1 MTTQIQRQAFDEAI
15 AAMAVMTSEFHKDYV
30 FYLHI
35 LAQCRVSFDE
45 NMMAAAGVAFHHDH
59 YTLYI
64 NPKEVIYEGPDKD
77 GKHCTVLG
85 FSQRMPIAHRVG
97 ILKHEMLHI
106 ILRHIERKEDR
117 EHEKCNIAADCSL
130 NQEIPKKHLPDYA
143 IYPDNN
149 FPAKKQPAFG
159 LTMEDYYDL
168 IDSDQMKPK
177 DDKGQGQGQ
186 GSGNGDAKGEGDGQG
201 DGENDS
207 SGGSPGQGDPRPGKG
222 GLNHDK
228 WLESEGDQELQQELT
243 KRMTEKAATETQ
255 KSAGR
260 LPANY
265 AQIIE
270 NLTKAREVCWKQ
282 VLRRIVGNKKVN
294 TRRTLMRRDRRLP
307 NANWI
312 KGKTKDRIF
321 DLGVISDV
329 SGSVSDKAL
338 HKLWGEIINICD
350 TYNTPVTVVQV
361 DTQPMKPEELTKKT
375 KKIERKACG
384 GTILAPAIEMF
395 KESRVHY
402 DALVVTTDNY
412 LWEDDIK
419 PFLDLKVPVIW
430 LVEPGGRDPFPEQ
443 LQGNQ
448 RYIKLKE
455 WE

>member
-1 MTTQIQRQAFDEAI
+1 MSIDRSAFDEAI

-35 LAQCRVSFDE
+35 LAQCRVTFDE
-45 NMMAAAGVAFHHDH
+45 QMMAAAGVAFHHDH

-64 NPKEVIYEGPDKD
+64 NPKEVIYDGPDTE
-77 GKHCTVLG
+77 GKHVTVLG
-85 FSQRMPIAHRVG
+85 FSQSMPIAQRVG

-106 ILRHIERKEDR
+106 ILRHLERKEDR
-117 EHEKCNIAADCSL
+117 DHQKFNIAADCAL
-130 NQEIPKKHLPDYA
+130 DQEIPKKHLPDYA

-149 FPAKKQPAFG
+149 FPSKKQPAFG
-159 LTMEDYYDL
+159 LTAEEYYDL
-168 IDSDQMKPK
+168 IDDMPKSD
-177 DDKGQGQGQ
+177 DDDEKGQGQ
-186 GSGNGDAKGEGDGQG
+186 GSGD
-201 DGENDS
+201 
-207 SGGSPGQGDPRPGKG
+207 GDPRPGKG
-222 GLNHDK
+222 GMNHDK
-228 WLESEGDQELQQELT
+228 WNESAGDAELQQELT

-260 LPANY
+260 LPASY

-384 GTILAPAIEMF
+384 GTVLAPALEMF
-395 KESRVHY
+395 KESKVHY
-402 DALVVTTDNY
+402 DALVVTTDGY
-412 LWEDDIK
+412 LWGDDIE
-419 PFLDLKVPVIW
+419 PFAALKVPVIW
-430 LVEPGGRDPFPEQ
+430 LIEPDGQIMPEMEQ
-443 LQGNQ
+443 NGM
-448 RYIKLKE
+448 RAIKLKD

>member
-1 MTTQIQRQAFDEAI
+1 MSIDRSAFDEAI

-35 LAQCRVSFDE
+35 LAQCRVTFDE
-45 NMMAAAGVAFHHDH
+45 QMMAAAGVAFHHDH

-64 NPKEVIYEGPDKD
+64 NPKEVIYDGPDTE
-77 GKHCTVLG
+77 GKHVTVLG
-85 FSQRMPIAHRVG
+85 FSQSMPIAQRVG

-106 ILRHIERKEDR
+106 ILRHLERKEDR
-117 EHEKCNIAADCSL
+117 DHQKFNIAADCAL
-130 NQEIPKKHLPDYA
+130 DQEIPKKHLPDYA

-149 FPAKKQPAFG
+149 FPSKKQPAFG
-159 LTMEDYYDL
+159 LTAEEYYDL
-168 IDSDQMKPK
+168 IDDMPKSDDGDEK
-177 DDKGQGQGQ
+177 GQGQ
-186 GSGNGDAKGEGDGQG
+186 GSGDGDQEGEGDGQG
-201 DGENDS
+201 N
-207 SGGSPGQGDPRPGKG
+207 GDPRPGKG
-222 GLNHDK
+222 GMNHDK
-228 WLESEGDQELQQELT
+228 WNESAGDAELQQELT

-260 LPANY
+260 LPASY

-384 GTILAPAIEMF
+384 GTVLAPALEMF
-395 KESRVHY
+395 KESKVHY
-402 DALVVTTDNY
+402 DALVVTTDGY
-412 LWEDDIK
+412 LWGDDIE
-419 PFLDLKVPVIW
+419 PFAALKVPVIW
-430 LVEPGGRDPFPEQ
+430 LIEPDGQIMPEMEQ
-443 LQGNQ
+443 NGM
-448 RYIKLKE
+448 RAIKLKD